1 MISDEVRV
9 NALTELAESPN
20 HLEEARILLAEV
32 YGDELGE
39 EKYTQLLDLMLIKQA
54 IEDSGL
60 SLDQVL
66 TVRPGNKVVEKRDAK
81 VERGAKL
88 RDEVSQHNAADL
100 WNY

>member
-54 IEDSGL
+54 IDDSGL